1 MSLTDL
7 FDPDSIAVIGA
18 SKTPGKLG
26 NDAMANAKEFDGPVY
41 PVNPSGEGSVYGYEF
56 VDSVA
61 TTDADLAL
69 CCVPAPATPDVI
81 EDCGEAGVGGAVVFA
96 GGFAESGAQGEQ
108 LQERIRETAAEYD
121 IAILGPNTA
130 GHIIPHRSVFS
141 SFVPGFDEIETGDV
155 AVVAQSGGVGV
166 TATFQLDRE
175 GYGTAGMY
183 GLGNR
188 VNTDF
193 GDVIPAVDDD
203 PETGAMALHIEG
215 TEEFDAA
222 VQAIDEASTPVVALK
237 SGNRAEEFVQSHT
250 GAPVQSGERYEQAL
264 TDAGAVTADSL
275 TELLDASRALA
286 TCPEASGPNV
296 GLVTAQAGPGIMM
309 ADYLKDRNVNFP
321 ELSAETRERLDD
333 LLLGFTYDQNPI
345 DTGRPMP
352 EFGEVVDAVGRDENV
367 DIVLVYEIFEHS
379 LGYPVEE
386 LEGLTNEVDKPVV
399 FTVAGPSEALAEDRQ
414 RMEDSGIATFDTPE
428 RGAYAASVLAETS
441 R

>member
-18 SKTPGKLG
+18 SKTSGKLG

-56 VDSVA
+56 VASVDD
-61 TTDADLAL
+61 TDADLAL
-69 CCVPAPATPDVI
+69 CCVPGPATPDVI
-81 EDCGEAGVGGAVVFA
+81 KECGEAGVGAAVVFA
-96 GGFAESGAQGEQ
+96 GGFAEAGGRGTELQAEIQSIGED
-108 LQERIRETAAEYD
+108 YD
-121 IAILGPNTA
+121 ITVLGPNTA
-130 GHIIPHRSVFS
+130 GHIIPHRNLFS
-141 SFVPGFDEIETGDV
+141 SFVPGFDEIESGDV
-155 AVVAQSGGVGV
+155 AIVAQSGGVGV

-193 GDVIPAVDDD
+193 DDVIPVLDDD
-203 PETGAMALHIEG
+203 PETDAIALHIEG
-215 TEEFDAA
+215 TTEIDDAIEA
-222 VQAIDEASTPVVALK
+222 VDQASTPVVTLK
-237 SGNRAEEFVQSHT
+237 SGNKMEEFVQAHT
-250 GAPVQSGERYEQAL
+250 AAPIQEYARYEQAF
-264 TDAGAVTADSL
+264 TDAGAVMADSM
-275 TELLDASRALA
+275 TELLDASRVLA
-286 TCPEASGPNV
+286 QSPQAEGPNV

-309 ADYLKDRNVNFP
+309 ADYLDERGVNFP
-321 ELSAETRERLDD
+321 ELTEETRERLDD
-333 LLLGFTYDQNPI
+333 ILLGFTYDRNPV

-352 EFGEVVDAVGRDENV
+352 EFGDVIDAVGRDDNV

-379 LGYPVEE
+379 LGYPIEE
-386 LEGLTNEVDKPVV
+386 LERLTADVDKPVV
-399 FTVAGPSEALAEDRQ
+399 FTVAGPNKALADDRQ
-414 RMEDSGIATFDTPE
+414 RMEDLGVATFDSPE

>member
-18 SKTPGKLG
+18 SQTPGKLG

-41 PVNPSGEGSVYGYEF
+41 PVNPSGEGEVYGYEF
-56 VDSVA
+56 VDSVED
-61 TTDADLAL
+61 TDADLAL

-81 EDCGEAGVGGAVVFA
+81 SDCGEAGVGGAVVFA
-96 GGFAESGAQGEQ
+96 GGFAESGERGEQ
-108 LQERIRETAAEYD
+108 LQEQIRRAAQEYD
-121 IAILGPNTA
+121 ISILGPNTA

-141 SFVPGFDEIETGDV
+141 SFVPGFDDIETGDV
-155 AVVAQSGGVGV
+155 AVIAQSGGVGV

-193 GDVIPAVDDD
+193 SDVIPAVDDD

-215 TEEFDAA
+215 TDRFDAA

-237 SGNRAEEFVQSHT
+237 SGNRVDEFVQSHT
-250 GAPVQSGERYEQAL
+250 AAPVQAGDHYEQEL
-264 TDAGAVTADSL
+264 TDAGAVMADSM
-275 TELLDASRALA
+275 TELLDASRVLS
-286 TCPEASGPNV
+286 TCPTPAGPNV

-309 ADYLKDRNVNFP
+309 ADYLEERNVNFP
-321 ELSAETRERLDD
+321 ALTEETRERLDD
-333 LLLGFTYDQNPI
+333 ILLGFTYDQNPV

-352 EFGEVVDAVGRDENV
+352 EFGEVIDAVGRDDNV

-386 LEGLTNEVDKPVV
+386 LEQFTSEVDKPVV
-399 FTVAGPSEALAEDRQ
+399 FTVAGPSDALAEDRQ
-414 RMEDSGIATFDTPE
+414 RMEDLGVATFNTPE

>member
-1 MSLTDL
+1 MSLNDL

-41 PVNPSGEGSVYGYEF
+41 PVNPSGDGSVYGYDF
-56 VDSVA
+56 VESVA
-61 TTDADLAL
+61 DTDADLAL
-69 CCVPAPATPDVI
+69 CCVPGPVTPEVI
-81 EDCGEAGVGGAVVFA
+81 EECGEAGVGAAVVFA
-96 GGFAESGAQGEQ
+96 GGFAEAGGQGIE
-108 LQERIRETAAEYD
+108 LQADVQSIAEEYD
-121 IAILGPNTA
+121 IAVLGPNTA
-130 GHIIPHRSVFS
+130 GHIIPHRHLFS
-141 SFVPGFDEIETGDV
+141 SFVPGFDEIDSGDV
-155 AVVAQSGGVGV
+155 AIAAQSGGVGV

-193 GDVIPAVDDD
+193 DEVIPMLDDD
-203 PETGAMALHIEG
+203 SEVDAIALHIEG
-215 TEEFDAA
+215 TDQIDSVIEA
-222 VQAIDEASTPVVALK
+222 VEAASTPVVALK
-237 SGNRAEEFVQSHT
+237 SGNEMEEFVQAHT
-250 GAPVQSGERYEQAL
+250 AAPIQESERYERPF
-264 TDAGAVTADSL
+264 TNGGAVMADSL
-275 TELLDASRALA
+275 TELLDASRVLA
-286 TCPEASGPNV
+286 QCPQADGPNV

-309 ADYLKDRNVNFP
+309 ADYLDERGVNFP
-321 ELSAETRERLDD
+321 ELTEDTRERLDD
-333 LLLGFTYDQNPI
+333 ILPGFTYDRNPV

-352 EFGEVVDAVGRDENV
+352 EFGDVIDAVGRDDNV

-386 LEGLTNEVDKPVV
+386 LEQLTADIDKPVV
-399 FTVAGPSEALAEDRQ
+399 FTVAGPDAALSDDRD
-414 RMEDSGIATFDTPE
+414 RMEDLGVATFDSPE